1 MDTSHIRPSILP
13 KLALCGHYR
22 SEGDAGAAANRGT
35 RIDGLFRE
43 MFSGRPLAPAVKD
56 NEEENLA
63 AWAAC
68 AAHLQA
74 QGRPVRASEEECR
87 VTIDM
92 DIDRPVEGTAD
103 AVVPEIQT
111 SFDLKSGQVR
121 NYREQQACYALGFMD
136 KYFCEE
142 WTVHLLFC
150 DEERVISHRYTREA
164 CETIIKDALM
174 PWRSEAAPV
183 INDYCGW
190 CSRRWTC
197 EARKNEIGT
206 WLEPSQITASQPGDV
221 LANATSSQ
229 LVSFLLLFRTAEDW
243 ATEARRILKQR
254 IDDGAPKPDGIKLV
268 SKRGS
273 RKVTALSLLGLV
285 DPATLLAECS
295 ALTESA
301 ARALLPDLQEDLII
315 ESPGRVE
322 MHISRPKKS
331 SPTTH
336 QPKHD

>member
-56 NEEENLA
+56 DEEENLA

-68 AAHLQA
+68 AAHLHA
-74 QGRPVRASEEECR
+74 QGRVVRATEEECR

-92 DIDRPVEGTAD
+92 DIGRPVEGTAD

-164 CETIIKDALM
+164 CETIIQDALIL
-174 PWRSEAAPV
+174 WRTEAPPV

-190 CSRRWTC
+190 CASRFTC
-197 EARKNEIGT
+197 EARKESLGQWLSPVAVAAGT
-206 WLEPSQITASQPGDV
+206 PAVMEQ
-221 LANATSSQ
+221 ATSEQ
-229 LVSFLLLFRTAEDW
+229 LVSFLLMARDLEDW
-243 ATEARRILKQR
+243 TEKARSILRERVNSQPVP
-254 IDDGAPKPDGIKLV
+254 GVKLV

-273 RKVTALSLLGLV
+273 RKVEPRLIQAPAADVLAVCAPIPEAKARQLWPELPSCLV
-285 DPATLLAECS
+285 
-295 ALTESA
+295 TEA
-301 ARALLPDLQEDLII
+301 
-315 ESPGRVE
+315 PGRVE

-331 SPTTH
+331 SPTTN
-336 QPKHD
+336 QPTNQLIQS